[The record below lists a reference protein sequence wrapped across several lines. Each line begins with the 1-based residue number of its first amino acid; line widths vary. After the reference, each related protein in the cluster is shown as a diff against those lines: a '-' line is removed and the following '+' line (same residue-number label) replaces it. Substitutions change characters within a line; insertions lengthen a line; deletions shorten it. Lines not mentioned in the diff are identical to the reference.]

1 MCRERRVLVPVGSVR
16 RSASGSDD
24 QARGLGRTR
33 ILILIL
39 ILILTSIERVIERVG
54 GGTRPLSWVPH
65 EAAVAATCTVV
76 GPGAGQAASSTA
88 LASAARFDGEVPTP
102 ARIADSTAPACAT
115 AARDAAGGHRT
126 SSAVCSGGGSDPSA
140 PVSSDR

>member
-1 MCRERRVLVPVGSVR
+1 VCRERRVLVPVGPVR

-33 ILILIL
+33 ILIL
-39 ILILTSIERVIERVG
+39 TSIERVIERVG
-54 GGTRPLSWVPH
+54 GGTRPVSWVPH